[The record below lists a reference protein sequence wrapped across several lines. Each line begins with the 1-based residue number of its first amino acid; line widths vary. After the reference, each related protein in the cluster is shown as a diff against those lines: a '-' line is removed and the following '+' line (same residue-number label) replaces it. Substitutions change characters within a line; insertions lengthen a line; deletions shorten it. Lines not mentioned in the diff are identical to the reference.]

1 MDKIY
6 RNWKHLIIISL
17 DIENY
22 EIEMFALVIF
32 KIRESGVWSLLRMKY
47 PLYVNYTSLGYNIT
61 KRICYV
67 AQTNN

>member
-1 MDKIY
+1 
-6 RNWKHLIIISL
+6 
-17 DIENY
+17 
-22 EIEMFALVIF
+22 MFALVIF
-32 KIRESGVWSLLRMKY
+32 EIRESGVWSLLRMKY